1 MTHDLKILVISFLF
15 TACFLCR
22 VVVFSY
28 RPITHKTFNG
38 TVFYVFAYY
47 LPELVPTVLQVYIS
61 ESSNQK
67 QETDTKYIA
76 SLYQEADSSVDDI
89 NEHRQPNE
97 RTRLWDGSSPQGS
110 LGEYTVIDDYY
121 AETPQ

>member
-1 MTHDLKILVISFLF
+1 M
-15 TACFLCR
+15 CR

-28 RPITHKTFNG
+28 RPITGKTFDS
-38 TVFYVFAYY
+38 TIFYVFAYY

-89 NEHRQPNE
+89 NENRHPNE
-97 RTRLWDGSSPQGS
+97 RTRLWDGSPQSS

-121 AETPQ
+121 AENTPQ